1 MAPRDYA
8 GFKPSRLTGVTE
20 GLHCHDIAAAQQ
32 LSVNSDSKL
41 ILLVGADP
49 RALRGGGEEAATKLR
64 WPMLKLNVELG
75 QRLATF
81 MPAERGDVA
90 WDLLLDVIGEHQAG
104 AVLIGTDLLWEP
116 SLGYDPYRTLR
127 RLGRRGPLV
136 ATWFG
141 RVDGPDII
149 RAEPGHPEYTRDRLD
164 VPYVLVA

>member
-1 MAPRDYA
+1 VSD
-8 GFKPSRLTGVTE
+8 
-20 GLHCHDIAAAQQ
+20 GLRCPDIAGALE
-32 LSVNSDSKL
+32 LSANSDSKL
-41 ILLVGADP
+41 VLLVGTDP
-49 RALRGGGEEAATKLR
+49 RVLRVAGEQAADELR

-75 QRLATF
+75 QRLAAF

-90 WDLLLDVIGEHQAG
+90 WDLLLDVIGEHQDG
-104 AVLIGTDLLWEP
+104 VVLIGTDLLWEP

-127 RLGRRGPLV
+127 RLGRRGPLI

-164 VPYVLVA
+164 VPYVLVD